1 MELCYAVPLYS
12 IEAHA
17 SCTVDSSLQNLIGN
31 HWHIFC
37 TKGCMHGSF
46 TDAFGTSVARDDST
60 RRNIQ
65 QSAGDGRIII
75 RERLQHFQL
84 NLYKKKEYCQV
95 ICVKLCCKLKFKSE
109 LHTNGKERTHTLGL
123 RFVASV

>member
-1 MELCYAVPLYS
+1 MLRGNMELCYAVPLYS

-31 HWHIFC
+31 HWYIFC

-84 NLYKKKEYCQV
+84 NLYKKKSIAKV
-95 ICVKLCCKLKFKSE
+95 ICEVVLQIKIQ
-109 LHTNGKERTHTLGL
+109 
-123 RFVASV
+123 V